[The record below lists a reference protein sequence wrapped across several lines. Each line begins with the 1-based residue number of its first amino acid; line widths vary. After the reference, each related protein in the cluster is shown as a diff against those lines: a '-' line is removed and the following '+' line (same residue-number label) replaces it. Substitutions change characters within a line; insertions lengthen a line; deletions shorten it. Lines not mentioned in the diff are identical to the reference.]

1 MSPQP
6 QSYRQ
11 RLKELRIAEEQR
23 SDLIEELITK
33 LEDTDAKLEQAEL
46 DLQAEQDARRRLQQD
61 MLALRNRGRIVERR
75 PFAVVLIDA
84 DADGYAFQDRFIKAA
99 STGGEEAA
107 DELLTATQEYLRTIV
122 DDSDRLDVV
131 VKAFAHLDGLGSR
144 LVREARVKDT
154 AQVRAFCA
162 GFSSRLPMFDF
173 VDVGFGKERADNKIR
188 EYLKFFAESPQCK
201 HIMLACCHDSG
212 YAPFLG
218 QFVADKSA
226 LERITL
232 LVGSPAAPSI
242 RKLGFKHV
250 TQFRSVF
257 TFTGSQEGTY
267 SSVQGGQV
275 FSYAVPPRQFAR
287 LGPISA
293 NNGRR
298 ADPPLSVEQQLVE
311 RMKRLNLCS
320 WLFLRGEC
328 RGCPRNHRHP
338 PLSDVEF
345 DALWYIARQ
354 GRCFKDRRD
363 GCSDAKCIYG
373 HGSTRN
379 D

>member
-188 EYLKFFAESPQCK
+188 
-201 HIMLACCHDSG
+201 
-212 YAPFLG
+212 
-218 QFVADKSA
+218 
-226 LERITL
+226 
-232 LVGSPAAPSI
+232 
-242 RKLGFKHV
+242 
-250 TQFRSVF
+250 
-257 TFTGSQEGTY
+257 GTMHT
-267 SSVQGGQV
+267 
-275 FSYAVPPRQFAR
+275 
-287 LGPISA
+287 
-293 NNGRR
+293 
-298 ADPPLSVEQQLVE
+298 DP
-311 RMKRLNLCS
+311 
-320 WLFLRGEC
+320 
-328 RGCPRNHRHP
+328 
-338 PLSDVEF
+338 
-345 DALWYIARQ
+345 
-354 GRCFKDRRD
+354 
-363 GCSDAKCIYG
+363 
-373 HGSTRN
+373 
-379 D
+379 